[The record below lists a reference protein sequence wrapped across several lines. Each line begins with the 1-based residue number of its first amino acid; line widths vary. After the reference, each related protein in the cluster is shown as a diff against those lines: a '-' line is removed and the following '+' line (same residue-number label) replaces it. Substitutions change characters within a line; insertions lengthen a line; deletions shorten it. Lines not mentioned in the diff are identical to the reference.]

1 MYKCKHFVIEELV
14 DKKTFE
20 STSEWKLWIAFDDRL
35 LKAIDFLREEFG
47 VSVTINNWKWKGE
60 AGRQWSGYR
69 PAGTP
74 YHTQWSQHSFGRAVD
89 MLFSGIPAPE
99 VRHRIKKLM
108 KQGKL
113 NNIAPSLTFE
123 ENKKGKPI
131 SWVHLDVRNNEL
143 GYNGFDV

>member
-1 MYKCKHFVIEELV
+1 MYKPNHFIIEELV

-20 STSEWKLWIAFDDRL
+20 SNPEWKLWLLFDDRL
-35 LKAIDFLREEFG
+35 LKTIDFLREEFG
-47 VSVTINNWKWKGE
+47 VSITINNWKWKGE

-69 PAGTP
+69 PPGSP
-74 YHTQWSQHSFGRAVD
+74 YYSQFSQHSLGRAVD

-99 VRHRIKKLM
+99 VRHRIKKLI

-113 NNIAPSLTFE
+113 NRINHSFTFE
-123 ENKKGKPI
+123 ENMKGVEI
-131 SWVHLDVRNNEL
+131 SWCHLDLRNNKP